1 MAVYSRELI
10 NCSIDTRMPATIV
23 CNARSRVLLHHRF
36 PVQIFVHR
44 DRGDHYCS
52 KNSRDLIT
60 SYNLKQST
68 NSKGDCWESAYVEIS
83 FHSIK
88 VEAI

>member
-1 MAVYSRELI
+1 MHDLEYYYI
-10 NCSIDTRMPATIV
+10 IDSLYKFSFIV
-23 CNARSRVLLHHRF
+23 IEVIIT
-36 PVQIFVHR
+36 VQ
-44 DRGDHYCS
+44 